1 MEAIKMAEEH
11 SFDIVCK
18 VDMQEVSNAVNQA
31 AKEIGQRFDFK
42 GSKSSVELDKD
53 KGIIALISED
63 EQKLRSV
70 IDILQ
75 SKLVKRKVPLKTL
88 SYGKVE
94 QAAGNTVRQAV
105 ALQQGIPQ
113 EKGKELVKLIKDIK
127 LKVAVE
133 IQKDQVR
140 VRGKKTDDLQTIIA
154 TLKERDLGV
163 HLQFTN
169 FR

>member
-1 MEAIKMAEEH
+1 MAEEH
-11 SFDIVCK
+11 SFDIVCE

-75 SKLVKRKVPLKTL
+75 SKLIKRKVHLKTL

-94 QAAGNTVRQAV
+94 QVAGNTVRQAV

>member
-1 MEAIKMAEEH
+1 MAEEH

>member
-1 MEAIKMAEEH
+1 MAEEH

-75 SKLVKRKVPLKTL
+75 SKLVKRKVHLKTL

>member
-75 SKLVKRKVPLKTL
+75 SKLIKRKVPLKTL

>member
-1 MEAIKMAEEH
+1 
-11 SFDIVCK
+11 
-18 VDMQEVSNAVNQA
+18 
-31 AKEIGQRFDFK
+31 FDFK

>member
-1 MEAIKMAEEH
+1 MAEEH

-75 SKLVKRKVPLKTL
+75 SKLIKRKVPLKTL